1 MTLGESLKTCLKD
14 KYCCFKGKATRSEF
28 WFFAIFYILISV
40 PLNFIGYSLAE
51 LYFFSTYDYTYYTV
65 MILFL
70 IAFNLF
76 FIIPLWSVS
85 ARRLHD
91 RNMSGWFQ
99 LITLLPF
106 GFIPYLIV
114 MLLPTKPGKN
124 YFED

>member
-1 MTLGESLKTCLKD
+1 MTLGKVLKTCLKD
-14 KYCCFKGKATRSEF
+14 KYCCFKGRATRSEF

-76 FIIPLWSVS
+76 
-85 ARRLHD
+85 
-91 RNMSGWFQ
+91 
-99 LITLLPF
+99 LLFRF
-106 GFIPYLIV
+106 GQFLQ
-114 MLLPTKPGKN
+114 
-124 YFED
+124 EDFMTVICQVGFS